1 MFSGIIECV
10 GEIVSIQARGNG
22 CNISIKSDLV
32 VAPQH
37 QAGVGHDNRSEV
49 GLGDSI
55 AVMGACLTVETVSPP
70 HTFSVAAGAETL
82 ACTTL
87 GSLRPGNLV
96 HLERSLRLGSPLDG
110 HLVSGHVDGVGTVRS
125 NVTEKETVVMWV
137 EAPEELA
144 HYIASKGSIC
154 IDGVSLT
161 VNDVDQTRFR
171 VNLIPFTAN
180 HTGLGRLR
188 TGDTVNL
195 EVDII
200 ARYLERL
207 LTRTASRTPAQQS
220 DTLVQ
225 NLSRERLIDL
235 GFFHSSGK

>member
-1 MFSGIIECV
+1 
-10 GEIVSIQARGNG
+10 
-22 CNISIKSDLV
+22 
-32 VAPQH
+32 
-37 QAGVGHDNRSEV
+37 
-49 GLGDSI
+49 
-55 AVMGACLTVETVSPP
+55 
-70 HTFSVAAGAETL
+70 
-82 ACTTL
+82 
-87 GSLRPGNLV
+87 
-96 HLERSLRLGSPLDG
+96 
-110 HLVSGHVDGVGTVRS
+110 
-125 NVTEKETVVMWV
+125 VTEKETIVMWV

-144 HYIASKGSIC
+144 HYIATKGSIS
-154 IDGVSLT
+154 INGVSLT

-171 VNLIPFTAN
+171 VNLIPFTGT

-207 LTRTASRTPAQQS
+207 LTRTASRPPAQQS
-220 DTLVQ
+220 DTLIQ